1 MSDLIDP
8 GTARER
14 SVRQAFEDGVEEIYV
29 GLFSLVMGA
38 VYLASFTLPRGS
50 TVAQVS
56 AFATSGIQFALLLAL
71 VAARKKV
78 KAAYVF
84 PRTGYVVFRPGKW
97 RTWVILVFGMGGLAI
112 ALAFIVWRSRLPD
125 LSRVAGPIA
134 ALGMAVCFLWTSV
147 TYKFPHLSWLAAF
160 SLLLGGLTYVMGAK
174 NEGIA
179 WVMLGIGAALA
190 LSGALRFRSF
200 LKTRPIIQANPIGE
214 GLHD

>member
-1 MSDLIDP
+1 MSDLVDP
-8 GTARER
+8 GKARER
-14 SVRQAFEDGVEEIYV
+14 SVHQALEDGIEEIYT

-38 VYLASFTLPRGS
+38 VYLAFFTLPKGS
-50 TVAQVS
+50 TIGQIG
-56 AFATSGIQFALLLAL
+56 AFATSGVQLALVLAL

-78 KAAYVF
+78 KTAYVF

-97 RTWVILVFGMGGLAI
+97 RTWVIWVFGVGGLAI

-160 SLLLGGLTYVMGAK
+160 SLLLGGLTYAIGAK

-190 LSGALRFRSF
+190 LSGALRFRAF
-200 LKTRPIIQANPIGE
+200 LRTRPIIQADAMGE
-214 GLHD
+214 DHHA